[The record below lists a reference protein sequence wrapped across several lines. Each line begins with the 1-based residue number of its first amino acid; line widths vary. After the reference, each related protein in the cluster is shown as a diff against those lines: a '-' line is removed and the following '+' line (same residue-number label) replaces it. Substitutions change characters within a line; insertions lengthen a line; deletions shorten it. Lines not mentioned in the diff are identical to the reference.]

1 MNKTSNAT
9 RGGAS
14 VTTEIPYPASGYAW
28 YVVIILYLAYTLSFV
43 DRQIIAFLIDPIKQ
57 DFQITEVQFSLL
69 HGLAFT
75 LFYTIMGIP
84 LGWLADRANR
94 RNMMAIGVG
103 AWSLMTGMCGVA
115 NNYWQL
121 FLARIGVG
129 VGEAA
134 LGPAAY
140 STISDSFPPTKRGLP
155 TSVYSAGVLCGA
167 GLANIFGGLVVQY
180 AMTTGPQTYPLLGE
194 VQPWQ
199 LAFLLVSLPGIVIV
213 FMMLSVKEA
222 VRREKATVEGTVSL
236 AETFR
241 HIRRY
246 WVAYSTLILAPSGFA
261 MTNYGLMTWV
271 PALFERNFEWNRAQV
286 GLPFGSIILF
296 LGTAGLVCGG
306 YLVQKIMQ
314 RGVTAAY
321 SKVMIATQLIT
332 LPGVVL
338 LVAVDSPYW
347 TLGCIAHI
355 FFFMSFHV
363 GLAPAALHSI
373 TPNEMR
379 GQIIALYFFILNLIA
394 LAFGSYIIASVTQYY
409 FQDNAAVG
417 KSVALVGSTAHALG
431 IILLVVGMKAYN
443 RVSAELKLK

>member
-1 MNKTSNAT
+1 MNKASNPA
-9 RGGAS
+9 GGSGVA
-14 VTTEIPYPASGYAW
+14 VDIPYPSSGYAW
-28 YVVIILYLAYTLSFV
+28 YVVVVLYLAYTLSFV

-57 DFQITEVQFSLL
+57 DFQITEVQFGLL

-94 RNMMAIGVG
+94 RNLMTIGIG
-103 AWSLMTGMCGVA
+103 AWSLMTAMCGVA

-140 STISDSFPPTKRGLP
+140 STISDSFPPAQRGLP
-155 TSVYSAGVLCGA
+155 ISVYSAGVLCGA
-167 GLANIFGGLVVQY
+167 GLANIFGGLVVEY
-180 AMTTGPQTYPLLGE
+180 ALTTGPQTFPLVGE
-194 VQPWQ
+194 IQPWQ
-199 LAFLLVSLPGIVIV
+199 LAFLLVSLPGIIIV
-213 FMMLSVKEA
+213 LMMLSVKEA
-222 VRREKATVEGTVSL
+222 VRREKASAEGKVNLGQTL
-236 AETFR
+236 G

-246 WVAYSTLILAPSGFA
+246 WFAYLTLILAPSGFA

-271 PALFERNFEWNRAQV
+271 PALFVRSYEWNRAQV

-296 LGTAGLVCGG
+296 LGTTGLVCGG
-306 YLVQKIMQ
+306 YLVQKVML
-314 RGVTAAY
+314 RGVAAAY
-321 SKVMIATQLIT
+321 SKVMIVTQLVA
-332 LPGVVL
+332 LPALAL
-338 LVAVDSPYW
+338 LVAVHSPYW
-347 TLGCIAHI
+347 TLGCIAWT

-379 GQIIALYFFILNLIA
+379 GQIIALYFFVLNLIA
-394 LAFGSYIIASVTQYY
+394 LALGSYIISSVTQYY
-409 FQDNAAVG
+409 YQNDADVG
-417 KSVALVGSTAHALG
+417 KSVALVATIAHTLG
-431 IILLVVGMKAYN
+431 IVLLISGIGAYN
-443 RVSAELKLK
+443 RAVADLKFR